1 MKNVNYYLIKEN
13 IVAMK
18 KEDDI
23 AEYVFKNGKWETNT
37 DHTIFRYLKG
47 IDLRPVTDQPRDIAE
62 DEEVVKS
69 IREISYEEAMER
81 ITDQTIEFLK
91 AKWEKEYSQRK
102 AKWDKNPGWYAKLVE
117 TDFIL
122 NGIPRA
128 LYASSLG
135 YDKEMYDEGFFESIQ
150 KELEKDL
157 ESYGATITGSYGFM
171 D

>member
-1 MKNVNYYLIKEN
+1 
-13 IVAMK
+13 
-18 KEDDI
+18 
-23 AEYVFKNGKWETNT
+23 
-37 DHTIFRYLKG
+37 
-47 IDLRPVTDQPRDIAE
+47 
-62 DEEVVKS
+62 
-69 IREISYEEAMER
+69 MER

-91 AKWEKEYSQRK
+91 AKWKKEYSQRK
-102 AKWDKNPGWYAKLVE
+102 AKWDKNPGWFAKLVE

-135 YDKEMYDEGFFESIQ
+135 YDDGFFESIQ

-157 ESYGATITGSYGFM
+157 ESYGATITGSYGFV